1 MSFSNS
7 LLKSSTLYAVGNF
20 GSKILML
27 ILSPIF
33 TFYLSKSEFG
43 SYDLIITTISLL
55 YPLLSLQISDS
66 IYRFMLNAN
75 PKTQIEV
82 FSNGFIVTIIQ
93 FVLFFI
99 VFSSL
104 KFYFKIDYFYY
115 LTLLMFGYIL
125 FPFMQQTLRGLKL
138 NKLYAVI
145 GIINAFSLLIFCLIF
160 LVFFKM
166 KISGVLISTIISYFL
181 VVFIAFYYGKLYKL
195 FSFKSFRFQIIKNL
209 CVYSIP
215 LIPNSISWFLINIA
229 NKYIILS
236 KLGISDNGIYA
247 LSTRF
252 PTIIGVISSVFI
264 LAWQDFIINNE
275 PSKEYFEF
283 AKKTLNQF
291 IYLCLC
297 ILIILTPLSKYLV
310 KFLFGNQFEESYKY
324 MPLLF
329 VAAVLSSLAAFFSAF
344 YLKDKTTKF
353 LLSST
358 LIGAFINLISSYFL
372 IDKIG
377 LYAPALGTCLGF
389 LTVVI
394 LRMITVNKKYPVVHF
409 DKSVLI
415 LVLILIFVNFII
427 FYDLVYINFIIVLF
441 GFLLLFIT
449 NKDLLLKLKTK
460 FFK

>member
-1 MSFSNS
+1 
-7 LLKSSTLYAVGNF
+7 
-20 GSKILML
+20 ML

-99 VFSSL
+99 VFSLL
-104 KFYFKIDYFYY
+104 KLYFKIDYFYY
-115 LTLLMFGYIL
+115 LALLMFGFIL

-195 FSFKSFRFQIIKNL
+195 FSFQSFRFQTIKDL

-215 LIPNSISWFLINIA
+215 LKDIVYDVKGMLKNS
-229 NKYIILS
+229 K
-236 KLGISDNGIYA
+236 
-247 LSTRF
+247 
-252 PTIIGVISSVFI
+252 
-264 LAWQDFIINNE
+264 
-275 PSKEYFEF
+275 FE
-283 AKKTLNQF
+283 
-291 IYLCLC
+291 
-297 ILIILTPLSKYLV
+297 
-310 KFLFGNQFEESYKY
+310 G
-324 MPLLF
+324 
-329 VAAVLSSLAAFFSAF
+329 
-344 YLKDKTTKF
+344 
-353 LLSST
+353 
-358 LIGAFINLISSYFL
+358 
-372 IDKIG
+372 
-377 LYAPALGTCLGF
+377 
-389 LTVVI
+389 
-394 LRMITVNKKYPVVHF
+394 
-409 DKSVLI
+409 
-415 LVLILIFVNFII
+415 
-427 FYDLVYINFIIVLF
+427 
-441 GFLLLFIT
+441 
-449 NKDLLLKLKTK
+449 KLKK
-460 FFK
+460 IK